1 MFAYLVYI
9 QYFSPRPPAKT
20 LSSIKQVSQ
29 FENHQARSGIEVTGL
44 KISWQVS
51 DFIFTLLAE
60 SWKAAMVMY
69 GSHGFLIHCKMQLPE
84 FTKSSRGLLIKQ
96 HNNKENW
103 FTGAQSTK
111 YFNNF

>member
-51 DFIFTLLAE
+51 DFIFTWLAE

-69 GSHGFLIHCKMQLPE
+69 GSHGFLIHCKMQLLSQISLE
-84 FTKSSRGLLIKQ
+84 LSKYKKHIISL
-96 HNNKENW
+96 
-103 FTGAQSTK
+103 TGKHIQEQ
-111 YFNNF
+111 

>member
-51 DFIFTLLAE
+51 DFIFTWLAE

-69 GSHGFLIHCKMQLPE
+69 GSHSFLIHFAWIHKEQQRSAHQTAQQQRKLIHW
-84 FTKSSRGLLIKQ
+84 SSEHKI
-96 HNNKENW
+96 
-103 FTGAQSTK
+103 F
-111 YFNNF
+111 